1 MIKFHICTVK
11 KHRFLKLPNCQCYF
25 DYQQSILSEISEVI
39 FLSKKMFSAL
49 DNEEQTA
56 HSAFPLTSIIPD
68 NKSLTN
74 DLDTFFKRCYLFI
87 FRERRREEER
97 ERNISVWLPLTCFH
111 LGIWPATQV
120 CALTGNWTSDPL
132 VCQLTLNPLNHSSQ
146 GTNIL
151 ISLFISYS
159 IEINFLIGNL
169 KMMVGFPIAII
180 LLPKLI
186 YKNFKEIFKTN
197 FDMCWILIVILK

>member
-74 DLDTFFKRCYLFI
+74 DLDTIFKRCYLFI
-87 FRERRREEER
+87 FRERGREGER
-97 ERNISVWLPLTCFH
+97 KGEKHQCVVASHVLPSGDLACNPGMCPDWELNQWPFSMPADTQSTEPQQPGHKHFNKSFHFLLNRN
-111 LGIWPATQV
+111 
-120 CALTGNWTSDPL
+120 
-132 VCQLTLNPLNHSSQ
+132 
-146 GTNIL
+146 
-151 ISLFISYS
+151 
-159 IEINFLIGNL
+159 
-169 KMMVGFPIAII
+169 
-180 LLPKLI
+180 
-186 YKNFKEIFKTN
+186 
-197 FDMCWILIVILK
+197 